1 MDLSEYALEP
11 LLNKD
16 DEFTLYRGHA
26 RLPETPSVLLQ
37 TPVSSHPLRESLKE
51 LEHGGFVAQ

>member
-11 LLNKD
+11 FPNKD

-26 RLPETPSVLLQ
+26 RQPETPSVLLL
-37 TPVSSHPLRESLKE
+37 TPFSSRPARETLRK
-51 LEHGGFVAQ
+51 LEHEY